1 MNRNKL
7 VLVII
12 VISVLFIPG
21 CKNKTDNQE
30 KNGAAKI
37 EEQTTTF
44 AVSTTL
50 AVQGEIKDYL
60 ELNGDI
66 SARSTVDTYADTA
79 GKLKNIYVKVGDAV
93 RENQIIADVDPSRP
107 GMTFAASPVKA
118 SISGT
123 VTEVPRQI
131 GSVITPNLSIA
142 RISKMD
148 ELQVVIYVAERF
160 ISKLKIGLPAVIKS
174 EAFPEIVFEGKIREI
189 SPVVDK
195 ISRTIEVKLRLT
207 DSKKKLKA
215 GMFAKVKLI
224 TEEKEGIVKIPSE
237 ALINRF
243 GENYVFV
250 IKPDPQ
256 NSEKKISE
264 KRLVVTGLRIDN
276 QLEIVNG
283 LEEGEVVIVR
293 GQTLLEDSSP
303 VKVVSTAA
311 PLKSLDTVE

>member
-93 RENQIIADVDPSRP
+93 RKNQIIADVDPSRP

-174 EAFPEIVFEGKIREI
+174 EAYPDIVFEGKIREI

-195 ISRTIEVKLRLT
+195 VSRTVEVKLSLNNT
-207 DSKKKLKA
+207 KNKLIA
-215 GMFAKVKLI
+215 GMFAKVKL
-224 TEEKEGIVKIPSE
+224 
-237 ALINRF
+237 
-243 GENYVFV
+243 
-250 IKPDPQ
+250 
-256 NSEKKISE
+256 
-264 KRLVVTGLRIDN
+264 
-276 QLEIVNG
+276 
-283 LEEGEVVIVR
+283 
-293 GQTLLEDSSP
+293 
-303 VKVVSTAA
+303 
-311 PLKSLDTVE
+311 